1 MEILQEYIKKYD
13 IKIPDYLENSH
24 KNISLALDKGDINLL
39 KSIIAYKNYLKRMEN
54 DADRL
59 DILLNSD

>member
-1 MEILQEYIKKYD
+1 MEALQEYIKKYD

-24 KNISLALDKGDINLL
+24 KNIYLALDKGDINLL

-59 DILLNSD
+59 DMLLNSD

>member
-1 MEILQEYIKKYD
+1 MEALQEYIKKYD

-24 KNISLALDKGDINLL
+24 KNIYLALDKGDINLL

-59 DILLNSD
+59 DILLNSN

>member
-1 MEILQEYIKKYD
+1 MEILKEYIKKYD

>member
-13 IKIPDYLENSH
+13 IKIPDYLEKSD
-24 KNISLALDKGDINLL
+24 KNISIALDKGDINLL
-39 KSIIAYKNYLKRMEN
+39 KSIIAYKNHLKRMEN

-59 DILLNSD
+59 DILLNND

>member
-1 MEILQEYIKKYD
+1 MEALQEYIKKYD

-24 KNISLALDKGDINLL
+24 KNIYLALENGDINLL
-39 KSIIAYKNYLKRMEN
+39 KSIIAYKNHLKKMEN

-59 DILLNSD
+59 EILLNSD

>member
-13 IKIPDYLENSH
+13 IKIPDYLERSH
-24 KNISLALDKGDINLL
+24 KNISLALDRGDINLL

>member
-24 KNISLALDKGDINLL
+24 KNICLALDKGDINLL

-59 DILLNSD
+59 EILLNSD

>member
-1 MEILQEYIKKYD
+1 MEALQEYIKKYD

-24 KNISLALDKGDINLL
+24 KNIYLALDKGDINLL

-54 DADRL
+54 DGDRL
-59 DILLNSD
+59 EILLNSD

>member
-1 MEILQEYIKKYD
+1 MEALQEYIKKYD

-39 KSIIAYKNYLKRMEN
+39 KSIIAYKNYLERMEN

-59 DILLNSD
+59 DMLLNSD

>member
-13 IKIPDYLENSH
+13 IKIPDYLERSD
-24 KNISLALDKGDINLL
+24 KNIYLALDKGDINLL
-39 KSIIAYKNYLKRMEN
+39 KSIIAYKNYLERMEN

-59 DILLNSD
+59 EILLNID

>member
-1 MEILQEYIKKYD
+1 MEVLQEYIKKYD
-13 IKIPDYLENSH
+13 IKIPDYLERSH
-24 KNISLALDKGDINLL
+24 KNISIALDKGDINLL

-59 DILLNSD
+59 DMLLNIY

>member
-24 KNISLALDKGDINLL
+24 KNISIALDKGDINLL

-59 DILLNSD
+59 EILLNSD

>member
-24 KNISLALDKGDINLL
+24 KNIYLALDKGDINLL

-59 DILLNSD
+59 EILLNSD

>member
-1 MEILQEYIKKYD
+1 MEALQEYIKKYD
-13 IKIPDYLENSH
+13 IKIPDYLERSH
-24 KNISLALDKGDINLL
+24 RSKSLALDKGDINLL
-39 KSIIAYKNYLKRMEN
+39 KSIIAYKNHLKRMEK

>member
-13 IKIPDYLENSH
+13 IKIPDYLERSH
-24 KNISLALDKGDINLL
+24 KNISLALDRGDINLL

-59 DILLNSD
+59 EMLLNSD

>member
-59 DILLNSD
+59 EILLNSD

>member
-1 MEILQEYIKKYD
+1 MEALQEYIKKYD

-24 KNISLALDKGDINLL
+24 KNIYLALDKGDINLL

-59 DILLNSD
+59 EMLLNND

>member
-24 KNISLALDKGDINLL
+24 KNIYLALENGDINLL

-54 DADRL
+54 DADQL
-59 DILLNSD
+59 EMLLNSD

>member
-1 MEILQEYIKKYD
+1 MEVLQEYIKKYD
-13 IKIPDYLENSH
+13 IKIPDYLERSH
-24 KNISLALDKGDINLL
+24 RSIYLALDRGDINLL

>member
-24 KNISLALDKGDINLL
+24 KNIYLALDKGDINLL

-59 DILLNSD
+59 EMLLNND

>member
-1 MEILQEYIKKYD
+1 MEALQEYIKKYD
-13 IKIPDYLENSH
+13 IKIPDYLERSD
-24 KNISLALDKGDINLL
+24 KNIYLALDKGDINLL

-59 DILLNSD
+59 DMLLNIY

>member
-59 DILLNSD
+59 EMLLNSD